1 MLRSKQRLALLLVS
15 LPIVIVAV
23 ALVYMLGM
31 GVLENQPRGFWES
44 LGWAAESL
52 STTGYGADD
61 HWTHPAMVV
70 FVALV
75 QFGGVFLIFLIFPI
89 YLIPFLE
96 ERFESRLPKSVPGM
110 SDHVVIYQYGAA
122 VATLLDEMKRAEVAT
137 VVIEEDPAQARRL
150 MELGHLVIQGGLD
163 DSSLERSGLMAAR
176 ALVANG
182 KDDENAA
189 VILAARQAGF
199 RGDLLAIVEEPY
211 HRKPMMLA
219 GATAVFTPRHILGA
233 ALAARASERI
243 SPRVEGAQVL
253 GKLVVSEIKIGAQ
266 SALVG
271 KTLAESNLGHRTG
284 ISVIG
289 QWVEGRLMAP
299 PKADMKL
306 ERAGIL
312 IVAGSEEAI
321 QRLGEVCAGTTRLRR
336 TGPFVLAGYGEVG
349 RKVAELLRE
358 VGERVE
364 VIDREEGEGIDRVG
378 NILDH
383 RVLEMAGLR
392 EAQAVILAVD
402 SDAATLFA
410 TVILKDFA
418 PEVPVIARVNQA
430 QNVQRI
436 HRAGADFALSVS
448 QVSGQVLAGRLLGR
462 ESISLDPR
470 VKVLKV
476 SSSGLEG
483 HHPAQ
488 LGIRERTGA
497 SVLAVE
503 RSGDLVLDFG
513 PDFLFLEGD
522 EVYICGS
529 VEATQSFVETFPQPA
544 PRRPAVTG

>member
-31 GVLENQPRGFWES
+31 GVLENEPRGFWES
-44 LGWAAESL
+44 LEWAAESL
-52 STTGYGADD
+52 ATTGYGSDAHWD
-61 HWTHPAMVV
+61 HPLMVV
-70 FVALV
+70 FVVLV
-75 QFGGVFLIFLIFPI
+75 QFGGVFLVFLIFPI

-110 SDHVVIYQYGAA
+110 SDHVVVYRYGAA

-137 VVIEEDPAQARRL
+137 VVIEEDAAQVRRL
-150 MELGHLVIQGGLD
+150 MERGHLVVQGSLD
-163 DSSLERSGLMAAR
+163 DSSLERSSLLAAR

-199 RGDLLAIVEEPY
+199 QGDVLAIVEEPY

-349 RKVAELLRE
+349 RKVAELLRD

-364 VIDREEGEGIDRVG
+364 VIDREEGEGVDRVG

-436 HRAGADFALSVS
+436 HQAGADFALSIS
-448 QVSGQVLAGRLLGR
+448 QVSGQILAGRLLGR
-462 ESISLDPR
+462 ESISLDPK
-470 VKVLKV
+470 VTVLKV

-483 HHPAQ
+483 NHPAQ

-497 SVLAVE
+497 SVVAVE
-503 RSGDLVLDFG
+503 RSGNLVLEFG
-513 PDFLFLEGD
+513 PDFRFLEGN

-529 VEATQSFVETFPQPA
+529 VEAMQSFVETFPQPA